1 MADYVIIGGGV
12 YGVATA
18 WHLARDGAEVT
29 VLERKAVAS
38 GASGG
43 PGRRGVRA
51 NRRDRRELP
60 LMREAYPIWETLG
73 GVLGAEGLFE
83 RTGNLMM
90 IDREQDLP
98 MGRAQAWLQ
107 NHLGI
112 ETEMLDAAQVRE
124 MEPNAGPGILGG
136 VFCPSDGVSDHTRTT
151 LAYAAAARRA
161 GARILEGT
169 EAAEITR
176 TGDRATDVRLSD
188 GATVQAGTGVLVLS
202 NWSVTDLLAGQIGMP
217 VWSDAFQVLISHPL
231 PEVPV
236 RHVVGH
242 ASRTLSLKAEM
253 GDRLMISG
261 GYRGRYDRG
270 THIGTTL
277 QGSIEANI
285 ADAVATYPMLAGIGI
300 EIADAGHLES
310 VCIDQVPVI
319 DRLPNCGNL
328 WFATGWSGHG
338 WAIAPIVSQLLARF
352 VVEGSPP
359 SLLRPFAL
367 DRFAGGPDIRS
378 PDPRSLRG

>member
-60 LMREAYPIWETLG
+60 LMREAYPIWEALDGILG
-73 GVLGAEGLFE
+73 SEGLFE

-90 IDREQDLP
+90 IGRERDLP
-98 MGRAQAWLQ
+98 MAGAQAWLQ

-112 ETEMLDAAQVRE
+112 ETEILDAAQVRE
-124 MEPNAGPGILGG
+124 MEPHVGPGILGG

-161 GARILEGT
+161 GTRILEGA
-169 EAAEITR
+169 EAAAITR

-188 GATVQAGTGVLVLS
+188 GATVEAGTGILILS
-202 NWSVTDLLAGQIGMP
+202 NWSVTDLLAGRIGMP
-217 VWSDAFQVLISHPL
+217 VWSEAFQVLVSRPL
-231 PEVPV
+231 REVPV

-242 ASRTLSLKAEM
+242 ASRTLSLKAER
-253 GDRLMISG
+253 GNRLMISG

-270 THIGTTL
+270 THIGTAL
-277 QGSIEANI
+277 RESIEANV
-285 ADAVATYPMLAGIGI
+285 ADAVATYPMLAGIEI
-300 EIADAGHLES
+300 EVADAGHLES

-319 DRLPNCGNL
+319 DQLPNCGNV

-338 WAIAPIVSQLLARF
+338 WAIAPVVSQLLARF

-359 SLLRPFAL
+359 GLLRPFAL

-378 PDPRSLRG
+378 PDPRGLRV